1 MDSKPQLRL
10 DSPLEVEVVVISES
24 NNHIPCDSPDATTNS
39 EYTSSPSFSPPVTE
53 PSTASNFQILKD
65 SLENWSNFC
74 KLCLY
79 GYIIIIIFY
88 QIYWGTTIAQ
98 PIENS
103 NRRVPNQYLFLIRIF
118 LFFLVLLGAYFC
130 HQAILHK
137 DTESILYA
145 LEYIVTITM
154 VLCVFITFVTYR
166 KIKIRKSIYKLMKQR
181 GLEYCDLDY
190 DSECDRKISEDGFY
204 EDFDEDGSG
213 YDYDDVLREDEH
225 LDIKRFIMEG
235 VIAMSMVL
243 VLQSFVIF
251 MMIKLYRYAKAFEQF
266 SSGQLTVRS
275 N

>member
-1 MDSKPQLRL
+1 MDLEPQLSL
-10 DSPLEVEVVVISES
+10 DSPHEVEVVIISDPY
-24 NNHIPCDSPDATTNS
+24 NHIPCDNPNDIQSTD
-39 EYTSSPSFSPPVTE
+39 YTLSPSFSPPVTE
-53 PSTASNFQILKD
+53 PSIDPNFGILKD
-65 SLENWSNFC
+65 SLESWSKFC
-74 KLCLY
+74 KLGLF
-79 GYIIIIIFY
+79 GYIVIIIFY
-88 QIYWGTTIAQ
+88 QIYWGMTIAQ

-181 GLEYCDLDY
+181 GLEYCDLD
-190 DSECDRKISEDGFY
+190 DFGECNRKLSEDGFY

-213 YDYDDVLREDEH
+213 YDYEDVLRENKH
-225 LDIKRFIMEG
+225 LDIRRYIMEG
-235 VIAMSMVL
+235 VIAVSL
-243 VLQSFVIF
+243 VLIIQSFMIF
-251 MMIKLYRYAKAFEQF
+251 MMIRLYRYAKAFEQS